1 MKRYILIPTPSKVI
15 VPETRYHIAPA
26 PRAAWETYGIVA
38 SITLNVAMVLLF
50 LYWRFR

>member
-1 MKRYILIPTPSKVI
+1 MKRYILVPTPAKVI

-38 SITLNVAMVLLF
+38 SITLNVGLL
-50 LYWRFR
+50 LLLLWR